1 MKTFNSDTR
10 VFYNRDCG
18 KYGVQQIVK
27 GIVLIGSDGISRQL
41 YKWSQVAIG
50 EKTYT
55 LYKKVAERWADSVRD
70 KGIIEVRADMES
82 EV

>member
-1 MKTFNSDTR
+1 MMIFDSNTR

-18 KYGVQQIVK
+18 KYGVQQLVK
-27 GIVLIGSDGISRQL
+27 GITLHCKDGITRQL
-41 YKWSQVAIG
+41 YKWHQVAIG

-55 LYKKVAERWADSVRD
+55 LYKKVAERWADKVRD

-82 EV
+82 EF